1 MFKRL
6 VAATEL
12 VDLCAAPVL
21 AALKIAEKSNAQLSV
36 LHVLESETTYQRD
49 VVKNFR
55 TGERV
60 TTNSEYKEAVRKE
73 ISKRCADLLK
83 SDVTYKIE
91 VVTGFP
97 WKEILRLARIEKSDL
112 ILLGPHTERAKEL
125 GVIRV
130 KGRIGS
136 TVQGVVM
143 HERCPV
149 MIVNRDVP
157 KAKLKFHSIVV
168 GTDFSESCKNALL
181 FAIRLARWYDSKI
194 FLFHMAPV
202 PPCAQYSQADYD
214 RDIQKLKE
222 NLCEFG
228 MVIPK
233 SIDHECYVWGGAMP
247 HVEILKCAGKKNA
260 DLIVM
265 GSHTKEKAGKWYVG
279 SAVERVSYRSTCPVA
294 VITDPKV
301 LSVMKD

>member
-6 VAATEL
+6 VAAAEL

-21 AALKIAEKSNAQLSV
+21 AALKIAGQSNAQLSI
-36 LHVLESETTYQRD
+36 LHVLESETTSNRH
-49 VVKNFR
+49 VVKDFQ
-55 TGERV
+55 TGERIAA
-60 TTNSEYKEAVRKE
+60 SAEYKETVKRE
-73 ISKRCADLLK
+73 ISKRCADLLE
-83 SDVTYKIE
+83 SDVAYKIE

-97 WKEILRLARIEKSDL
+97 WKEILKLAKKEKSDL
-112 ILLGPHTERAKEL
+112 ILMGPHTERAKEL

-149 MIVNRDVP
+149 MIVNRAVP
-157 KAKLKFHSIVV
+157 DGKLKFKSIVV

-181 FAIRLARWYDSKI
+181 FAIRLAQWYDSKI
-194 FLFHMAPV
+194 CLFNMAPV
-202 PPCAQYSQADYD
+202 PPCPQYSQADYD
-214 RDIQKLKE
+214 RDIKQLQKKLH
-222 NLCEFG
+222 EFSL
-228 MVIPK
+228 VIPEE
-233 SIDHECYVWGGAMP
+233 IEHDRYVWGGALP

-279 SAVERVSYRSTCPVA
+279 SAVERVSYRSTCPVV

-301 LSVMKD
+301 ILVMDD